1 MHYYSAAT
9 SKIPNGEIF
18 TSNGVI
24 FTNHPLPAYM
34 NPTYCHNTTLFCSSC
49 YYKETNNYCSK
60 YKDINFQKI
69 LITGELAF
77 KLLFF
82 SPFLTMKTTKNICVY
97 SKNFQIILI

>member
-49 YYKETNNYCSK
+49 YYKETNRIIVQN
-60 YKDINFQKI
+60 IRT
-69 LITGELAF
+69 LISRKF
-77 KLLFF
+77 
-82 SPFLTMKTTKNICVY
+82 
-97 SKNFQIILI
+97 

>member
-34 NPTYCHNTTLFCSSC
+34 NPTYCHNTT
-49 YYKETNNYCSK
+49 
-60 YKDINFQKI
+60 I
-69 LITGELAF
+69 L
-77 KLLFF
+77 
-82 SPFLTMKTTKNICVY
+82 
-97 SKNFQIILI
+97 